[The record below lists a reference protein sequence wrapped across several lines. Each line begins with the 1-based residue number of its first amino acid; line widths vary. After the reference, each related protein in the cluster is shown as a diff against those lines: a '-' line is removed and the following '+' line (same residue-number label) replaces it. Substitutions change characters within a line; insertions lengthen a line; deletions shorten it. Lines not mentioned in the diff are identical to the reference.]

1 MTKDWRKLL
10 SGTGIRGADEEL
22 TDEFAAKFGYA
33 FAQWLARE
41 LNTTTDLLTIAVG
54 RDTRVSGRRLAKAL
68 IRGFT
73 AADCDVLDCGM
84 CASPAVFMT
93 LYREGKKA
101 DGAVMITGGH
111 CAAGMNG
118 FKLGAQGGAPD
129 ADEIAEMLV
138 MAAQLRLPDRLVR
151 YERPMEPYAE
161 YLAAFAREELQ
172 DDALKPLIGLHVI
185 VDASNGAGG
194 FYAGFLEE
202 LGADAYG
209 SINQQSDGRFPDH
222 DPDIAA
228 PGALEALAERV
239 VAEEA
244 DLGVMFDADCERAAI
259 VDGNGKIITGNR
271 LIALVSALLL
281 DDQPGA
287 TIVTDSVTSSGLTRF
302 INEWGG
308 VHYRFKRGNRNV
320 IEEARRL
327 DAEGINCPLAI
338 ETSGHAAFRDN
349 YFLDDGMYLATLM
362 VCRAYD
368 LKRSGKTLS
377 MLIDD
382 LSEPVESIEIRLRIA
397 SDDIKQA
404 ARDVIEVV
412 LSNTLE
418 NREWR
423 LATDSREGVRILFN
437 LDGGVENAWFQ
448 LRMSVHDPAVMV
460 LNAESDVEGGIRNML
475 AQLHALLAAQE
486 CELELAP
493 LAAAAK

>member
-1 MTKDWRKLL
+1 MMTEWRKLL
-10 SGTGIRGADEEL
+10 SGTGIRGTDEEL

-33 FAQWLARE
+33 YAQWLAER
-41 LNTTTDLLTIAVG
+41 LGKTTDMLTVAVG
-54 RDTRVSGRRLAKAL
+54 RDTRSSGRRLAKAL
-68 IRGFT
+68 IKGLT
-73 AADCDVLDCGM
+73 AADCDVLDCGV

-93 LYREGKKA
+93 LNRDGRPA
-101 DGAVMITGGH
+101 DGAVMTTGGH
-111 CAAGMNG
+111 CPAGMNG
-118 FKLGAQGGAPD
+118 FKLGAQDRAPD
-129 ADEIAEMLV
+129 ADEITWMLDT
-138 MAAQLRLPDRLVR
+138 ASRLRLPERLVS

-161 YLAAFAREELQ
+161 YLAAVARDLLQ
-172 DDALKPLIGLHVI
+172 DDALKPLIGIHVI
-185 VDASNGAGG
+185 VDSSNGAGG
-194 FYAGFLEE
+194 FYTDFLEE
-202 LGADAYG
+202 LGAETYG
-209 SINQQSDGRFPDH
+209 SYNQQPDGRFPDH
-222 DPDIAA
+222 APDIAA

-239 VAEEA
+239 IKEEA

-259 VDGNGKIITGNR
+259 VDGNGRIITGNR
-271 LIALVSALLL
+271 LIALLSALLL

-287 TIVTDSVTSSGLTRF
+287 TIVTDSVTSSGLNRF

-327 DAEGINCPLAI
+327 VGEGIDCPLAI
-338 ETSGHAAFRDN
+338 ETSGHAAFREN
-349 YFLDDGMYLATLM
+349 NFLDDGMYLATLLI
-362 VCRAYD
+362 CSAYD

-382 LSEPVESIEIRLRIA
+382 LSEPVESTEIRLRIK

-418 NREWR
+418 DPEWM

-437 LDGGVENAWFQ
+437 LEGGVQNAWFQ

-460 LNAESDVEGGIRNML
+460 LNAESDVEGGIRDML
-475 AQLHALLAAQE
+475 GRLHALLVRGE
-486 CELELAP
+486 CELELGA
-493 LAAAAK
+493 LADAVI

>member
-1 MTKDWRKLL
+1 MNTEWRKLL

-33 FAQWLARE
+33 YALWLAKR
-41 LNTTTDLLTIAVG
+41 LGTTSDLLTVAVG
-54 RDTRVSGRRLAKAL
+54 RDTRTSGRRLEKAL
-68 IRGFT
+68 IKGLT
-73 AADCDVLDCGM
+73 AADCDVLDCGT

-93 LYREGKKA
+93 LEREGKQA

-111 CAAGMNG
+111 CPAGMNG
-118 FKLGAQGGAPD
+118 FKLGARDGAPD
-129 ADEIAEMLV
+129 GDEITEMID
-138 MAAQLRLPDRLVR
+138 MAAQLRLPERLVS
-151 YERPMEPYAE
+151 YERPMEPYYE
-161 YLAAFAREELQ
+161 YLAECAREFLQ

-194 FYAGFLEE
+194 SYAAFLEE
-202 LGADAYG
+202 LGAETYG
-209 SINQQSDGRFPDH
+209 SMNLQPDGRYPAH
-222 DPDIAA
+222 APDIAV
-228 PGALEALAERV
+228 PGALAGLTQKV
-239 VAEEA
+239 LDEEA

-259 VDGNGKIITGNR
+259 VDGNGKVITGNR
-271 LIALVSALLL
+271 LIALLSAILL
-281 DDQPGA
+281 DAQPGA

-320 IEEARRL
+320 IIEAARL
-327 DAEGINCPLAI
+327 VEEGIDCPLAI
-338 ETSGHAAFRDN
+338 ETSGHAAFREN
-349 YFLDDGMYLATLM
+349 YFLDDGMYLATRLI
-362 VCRAYD
+362 CYAYD

-382 LSEPVESIEIRLRIA
+382 LSEPVESTEIRLRIQ

-418 NREWR
+418 DQGWR

-460 LNAESDVEGGIRNML
+460 LNAESDVEGGIKDML
-475 AQLHALLAAQE
+475 GQLHALLTTQE
-486 CELELAP
+486 CELELAA
-493 LAAAAK
+493 LAEAVN